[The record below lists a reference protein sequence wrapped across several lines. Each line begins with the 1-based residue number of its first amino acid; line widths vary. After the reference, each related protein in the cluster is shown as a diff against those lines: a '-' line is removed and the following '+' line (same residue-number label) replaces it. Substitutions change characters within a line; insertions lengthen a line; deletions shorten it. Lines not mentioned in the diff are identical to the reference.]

1 MKQVVFIHGGTTFY
15 DHKDYLNYLRTKPI
29 NISRLT
35 AQRFWLDRLQE
46 DLGDGFQVLAPR
58 MPNGTNANYDE
69 WAIWFGR
76 ITEVINDNV
85 ILVGHSLGGIFLAKY
100 LSEHDFPKKI
110 RATLLIA
117 APYEDESNED
127 LASFKITG
135 SLERFAD
142 QGGDIIFY
150 HGTNDIVPMSE
161 LELYKKSVPNA
172 ETHELSAQDHFV
184 REAFPEIIETI
195 KSI

>member
-1 MKQVVFIHGGTTFY
+1 MKQLVFIHGGTTFY
-15 DHKDYLNYLRTKPI
+15 KHEDYLNYLRSKPI

-35 AQRFWLDRLQE
+35 IQKFWPDRLQE
-46 DLGDGFQVLAPR
+46 DLGDDFQVLAPR

-76 ITEVINDNV
+76 IAEVIDHNV

-110 RATLLIA
+110 RATLLVA
-117 APYEDESNED
+117 APYKDETSED

-135 SLERFAD
+135 GLEKFVS

-150 HGTNDIVPMSE
+150 HGIDDIVPLSE
-161 LELYKKSVPNA
+161 LELYRKSIPNA
-172 ETHELSAQDHFV
+172 EAYELSAQDHFV

-195 KSI
+195 KGL

>member
-15 DHKDYLNYLRTKPI
+15 EYRDYLNYLRSKPVR
-29 NISRLT
+29 ISRLT
-35 AQRFWLDRLQE
+35 RQRLWFDRLQE
-46 DLGDGFQVLAPR
+46 DLGDDFQVLAPV

-76 ITEVINDNV
+76 IAEVVDDNV
-85 ILVGHSLGGIFLAKY
+85 ILVGHSMGGIFLAKY

-110 RATLLIA
+110 RATLLVA
-117 APYEDESNED
+117 APYEDETRED

-135 SLERFAD
+135 GLEKFAG
-142 QGGDIIFY
+142 QGGDVIFY
-150 HGTNDIVPMSE
+150 HGTDDIVPLSE
-161 LELYKKSVPNA
+161 LKLYKKSVPKA

-195 KSI
+195 KGL

>member
-15 DHKDYLNYLRTKPI
+15 KHKDYLNYLRSKPI

-35 AQRFWLDRLQE
+35 IQKFWPDRLQE
-46 DLGDGFQVLAPR
+46 DLGDDFQVLAPR

-76 ITEVINDNV
+76 IAEVINDNV

-110 RATLLIA
+110 RATLLVA
-117 APYEDESNED
+117 APYEDETNED
-127 LASFKITG
+127 LANFKITG
-135 SLERFAD
+135 GLEKFAE
-142 QGGDIIFY
+142 QGGNIIFY
-150 HGTNDIVPMSE
+150 HGTDDIVPLSE
-161 LELYKKSVPNA
+161 LELYKKSIPKA
-172 ETHELSAQDHFV
+172 DTHVLSAQDHFV
-184 REAFPEIIETI
+184 REAFPEIIEAI
-195 KSI
+195 KNI

>member
-15 DHKDYLNYLRTKPI
+15 KYEDYLTYLRSKPVRV
-29 NISRLT
+29 SDLT
-35 AQRFWLDRLQE
+35 RQTLWFGRLQE
-46 DLGDGFQVLAPR
+46 DLGDGLQVLAPA

-69 WAIWFGR
+69 WVIWFER
-76 ITEVINDNV
+76 IAELVDDNV
-85 ILVGHSLGGIFLAKY
+85 ILVGHSMGGVFLAKY

-110 RATLLIA
+110 RATVLVA
-117 APYEDESNED
+117 APYEDETQED

-135 SLERFAD
+135 GLEKFAS

-150 HGTNDIVPMSE
+150 HGTDDIVPLSE
-161 LELYKKSVPNA
+161 LELYKKSIPEV
-172 ETHELSAQDHFV
+172 ETHELSAPDHFM

-195 KSI
+195 KGL